1 MRRKY
6 WPYIFLAIVLYGTVV
21 WSAYQWGANQRLPD
35 GSIFEHLANES
46 RERALA
52 SATAESPLPPTADS
66 RFRAAGPAFVAIRQG
81 TDHVVFMVDQTSL
94 VFGRHSG
101 HPQRISVSA
110 TPAAELAGLRELW
123 GATPEVFDSLPG
135 IVKNTPVG
143 QPWVLQLSPDSSI
156 PVTIDRVVLAD
167 TGCSLSVGFLATV
180 PPGQRAAF
188 AATSEDYFVVRR
200 LPVASAEPPQF
211 PEQVSEEPTWQ
222 PSAAFERQMVRL
234 LTDRMQRDL
243 PQVDADLVDNQE
255 HLAQREE
262 TWPLVR
268 PAGTWLAEWKQ
279 LDRQLQDGQGQLNY
293 DTRAFRLTPDGAP
306 RLFVRARWRIAD
318 TTVFLMSAW
327 FRADP
332 APVLLSADSGWSKQ
346 LRQGKLEYSFLD
358 HGDFQSILNVFDADH
373 DGWAELLIYR
383 QSVAS
388 SAITL
393 YRYNDFGLIPM
404 KASLRQDLAARSS
417 CLPGLQAQTEVE

>member
-6 WPYIFLAIVLYGTVV
+6 WPYIFLAVVLYGTLV
-21 WSAYQWGANQRLPD
+21 WSAYQWGASQRLPD

-46 RERALA
+46 REKALS
-52 SATAESPLPPTADS
+52 SATTGPPPPPTADS
-66 RFRAAGPAFVAIRQG
+66 RFRDAGPAFVAIRQG
-81 TDHVVFMVDQTSL
+81 TSQVVFMIDQTSL

-101 HPQRISVSA
+101 HPQRIAVSA

-123 GATPEVFDSLPG
+123 GPTPEVLDSLPG
-135 IVKNTPVG
+135 MVKNTPVG

-156 PVTIDRVVLAD
+156 PVRIDRAVLAD

-188 AATSEDYFVVRR
+188 AATSKDYFVVRR
-200 LPVASAEPPQF
+200 LPVASAEPPQS
-211 PEQVSEEPTWQ
+211 PEQVSELPYWRPT
-222 PSAAFERQMVRL
+222 PAFERQMAGL
-234 LTDRMQRDL
+234 LTDRMRRDL
-243 PQVDADLVDNQE
+243 SPVDTELRDNQE
-255 HLAQREE
+255 YIAKREE

-268 PAGTWLAEWKQ
+268 PAGTWLAEWTQ
-279 LDRQLQDGQGQLNY
+279 LDRQLQDGQGQLTY
-293 DTRAFRLTPDGAP
+293 DTRAFRLTPDGEP
-306 RLFVRARWRIAD
+306 RLFVRARWRIAG

-332 APVLLSADSGWSKQ
+332 TPVLLSSDSGWSNQ

-383 QSVAS
+383 QGVAAS
-388 SAITL
+388 SITL

-404 KASLRQDLAARSS
+404 KASLKQDLAARNS
-417 CLPGLQAQTEVE
+417 CLPALQAQTEIQ

>member
-6 WPYIFLAIVLYGTVV
+6 WPYIFLAVALYVTVV
-21 WSAYQWGANQRLPD
+21 WSAYQWGASQRLPD

-46 RERALA
+46 REKALS
-52 SATAESPLPPTADS
+52 SATIGSPRPATADS
-66 RFRAAGPAFVAIRQG
+66 RVRDAGPAFVAVRQG
-81 TDHVVFMVDQTSL
+81 TNQVVFMVDQTSL

-101 HPQRISVSA
+101 HPQRVAFSA

-123 GATPEVFDSLPG
+123 GPTPEVSESLPG
-135 IVKNTPVG
+135 MVKNTPVG

-156 PVTIDRVVLAD
+156 PVTIDRPVLAD

-180 PPGQRAAF
+180 PPGQRPAF
-188 AATSEDYFVVRR
+188 AATPEDYFVVRR
-200 LPVASAEPPQF
+200 LPVASAEPPQS
-211 PEQVSEEPTWQ
+211 PELVSEEPDWRPT
-222 PSAAFERQMVRL
+222 PAFERLMVGL
-234 LTDRMQRDL
+234 LTERMRRDL
-243 PQVDADLVDNQE
+243 PQVDADLLDNQE
-255 HLAQREE
+255 YIAKREE

-279 LDRQLQDGQGQLNY
+279 LDRQLQDGQGQLTY
-293 DTRAFRLTPDGAP
+293 DTRAFRLAPDGAP
-306 RLFVRARWRIAD
+306 RLFVRARWQIAG

-327 FRADP
+327 FRADLT
-332 APVLLSADSGWSKQ
+332 PVLLSSDSGWSNQ

-383 QSVAS
+383 QGVAS
-388 SAITL
+388 SSISL

-404 KASLRQDLAARSS
+404 KASLKQDLAARNS
-417 CLPGLQAQTEVE
+417 CLPGL